1 MAYGPYSK
9 ATRETAENLRIID
22 DAMFRLVAER
32 KEVCQEILRT
42 LLDRPQLKVV
52 SVTPQCVITSLH
64 REIIL
69 DVLCTLENGA
79 YMNIEM
85 QKGSGNDDIKRNRF
99 YAAATTAS
107 HTPKG
112 TDFSDIPQVTIL
124 YITEYDA
131 LHNCQMITYL
141 KRCMKTDE
149 GYVPVDDGEDIFF
162 VNTAVKDGSEKSE
175 LLQLFLRRDA
185 FEDAKF
191 PELSKAVQYF
201 KETEG
206 GFGEMCKT
214 VEDYAKK
221 YAKDYA
227 KEHEKIA
234 REEGRSEGRSEGL
247 AEGRSE
253 ERKNAIRKML
263 ESGLSREMILSMDY
277 SETELEAVEQELF
290 AQA

>member
-1 MAYGPYSK
+1 MDYGQYSK

-42 LLDRPQLKVV
+42 LLDRPQLTVV
-52 SVTPQCVITSLH
+52 RVTPQCVITSLH
-64 REIIL
+64 REIVL
-69 DVLCTLENGA
+69 DVLCILEDGK

-85 QKGSGNDDIKRNRF
+85 QKGTGNDDIKRNRF
-99 YAAATTAS
+99 YAASTTAAY
-107 HTPKG
+107 TPKG

-131 LHNCQMITYL
+131 LHNGQMITHV
-141 KRCMKTDE
+141 KRCMETDE

-162 VNTAVKDGSEKSE
+162 ANTVVQDGSDRAE
-175 LLQLFLRRDA
+175 LLQLLLRTDV

-191 PELSKAVQYF
+191 PELSKAVRYF

-206 GFGEMCKT
+206 GLGEMCKT
-214 VEDYAKK
+214 VEDYARN

-227 KEHEKIA
+227 EEREKI
-234 REEGRSEGRSEGL
+234 
-247 AEGRSE
+247 GRSE
-253 ERKNAIRKML
+253 ERMNAIRKML
-263 ESGLSREMILSMDY
+263 QSGLSRELILSMDY
-277 SETELEAVEQELF
+277 SETELEAVEKELLI
-290 AQA
+290 QT

>member
-1 MAYGPYSK
+1 MENEQYSK

-42 LLDRPQLKVV
+42 LLDRPQLTVV

-69 DVLCTLENGA
+69 DVLCILEDGA
-79 YMNIEM
+79 YMNIEV

-99 YAAATTAS
+99 YAASTTAAY
-107 HTPKG
+107 TPKG

-131 LHNCQMITYL
+131 LHNGQIITHV
-141 KRCMKTDE
+141 KRCMKTKE

-162 VNTAVKDGSEKSE
+162 ANTVVKDGSDKSE
-175 LLQLFLRRDA
+175 LLQLFLRKDV
-185 FEDAKF
+185 FENAKF
-191 PELSKAVQYF
+191 PKLSKAVKYF

-206 GFGEMCKT
+206 GLGEMCKT
-214 VEDYAKK
+214 VEDYAKN
-221 YAKDYA
+221 YANDYA
-227 KEHEKIA
+227 EEREKI
-234 REEGRSEGRSEGL
+234 GRSIGL

-253 ERKNAIRKML
+253 ERMNAIRKML
-263 ESGLSREMILSMDY
+263 QNGISREMILSMDY

-290 AQA
+290 ARA

>member
-1 MAYGPYSK
+1 MGYGQYSK

-42 LLDRPQLKVV
+42 LLDRPQLTVAK
-52 SVTPQCVITSLH
+52 VTPQCVITSLH

-69 DVLCTLENGA
+69 DVLCILEDGT

-85 QKGSGNDDIKRNRF
+85 QKGTGNDDIKRNRF
-99 YAAATTAS
+99 YAASTTAAY
-107 HTPKG
+107 TPKG
-112 TDFSDIPQVTIL
+112 TDFSDIPRVTIL

-131 LHNCQMITYL
+131 LHNGQMITHV
-141 KRCMKTDE
+141 KRCMEIDE

-162 VNTAVKDGSEKSE
+162 ANTVVQDGSDRSE
-175 LLQLFLRRDA
+175 LLQLLLRTDV

-191 PELSKAVQYF
+191 PELSKAVRYF

-214 VEDYAKK
+214 VEDYAK
-221 YAKDYA
+221 DYA
-227 KEHEKIA
+227 EEREKIG
-234 REEGRSEGRSEGL
+234 REEGL

-253 ERKNAIRKML
+253 ERMNAIRKML
-263 ESGLSREMILSMDY
+263 QSGISREMILSMEY
-277 SETELEAVEQELF
+277 SETELEAAEKELL
-290 AQA
+290 AQI

>member
-1 MAYGPYSK
+1 MAYGSYSK

-69 DVLCTLENGA
+69 DVLCTLEDGA

-214 VEDYAKK
+214 VEDYAK
-221 YAKDYA
+221 
-227 KEHEKIA
+227 EHEKIA
-234 REEGRSEGRSEGL
+234 REEGRS
-247 AEGRSE
+247 EGRSE

-277 SETELEAVEQELF
+277 SEIELEAVEQELF

>member
-1 MAYGPYSK
+1 MGNKQYSK

-42 LLDRPQLKVV
+42 LLDRPQLKVIR
-52 SVTPQCVITSLH
+52 VTPQCVITSLH

-69 DVLCTLENGA
+69 DVLCILENGA

-85 QKGSGNDDIKRNRF
+85 QKGSGNDDIRRCRF
-99 YAAATTAS
+99 NMAAVTATY
-107 HTPKG
+107 TPKG
-112 TDFSDIPQVTIL
+112 TDFADIPQVTIL

-131 LHNCQMITYL
+131 LHNGRTITHI
-141 KRCMKTDE
+141 KRYMETNN
-149 GYVPVDDGEDIFF
+149 GLAPVDDGEDIFF
-162 VNTAVKDGSEKSE
+162 ANTVVKDGSDKSE
-175 LLQLFLRRDA
+175 LLQLFLRKDS

-191 PELSKAVQYF
+191 PELSKAVKYF

-206 GFGEMCKT
+206 GLGKMCKT
-214 VEDYAKK
+214 VEDYAKN

-227 KEHEKIA
+227 EERAKIS
-234 REEGRSEGRSEGL
+234 REEGL

-253 ERKNAIRKML
+253 AIRKML
-263 ESGLSREMILSMDY
+263 TSGLSREMILSMDY
-277 SETELEAVEQELF
+277 SEAELQAVEKELLT
-290 AQA
+290 QV

>member
-1 MAYGPYSK
+1 MDYGQYSK

-42 LLDRPQLKVV
+42 LLDRPQLTVV
-52 SVTPQCVITSLH
+52 RVTPQCVITSLH
-64 REIIL
+64 REIVL
-69 DVLCTLENGA
+69 DVLCILEDGK

-85 QKGSGNDDIKRNRF
+85 QKGTGNDDIKRNRF
-99 YAAATTAS
+99 YAASTTAAY
-107 HTPKG
+107 TPKG

-131 LHNCQMITYL
+131 LHNGQMITHV
-141 KRCMKTDE
+141 KRCMETDE

-162 VNTAVKDGSEKSE
+162 ANTVVQDGSDRAE
-175 LLQLFLRRDA
+175 LLQLLLRTDV

-191 PELSKAVQYF
+191 PELSKAVRYF

-214 VEDYAKK
+214 VEEYARN

-227 KEHEKIA
+227 EEREKI
-234 REEGRSEGRSEGL
+234 
-247 AEGRSE
+247 GRSE
-253 ERKNAIRKML
+253 ERMNAIRKML
-263 ESGLSREMILSMDY
+263 QSGLSRELILSMDY
-277 SETELEAVEQELF
+277 SETELEAVEKELLI
-290 AQA
+290 QT

>member
-1 MAYGPYSK
+1 MENEQYSK

-42 LLDRPQLKVV
+42 LLDRPQLTVV

-69 DVLCTLENGA
+69 DVLCILEDGA
-79 YMNIEM
+79 YMNIEV

-99 YAAATTAS
+99 YAASTTAAY
-107 HTPKG
+107 TPKG

-131 LHNCQMITYL
+131 LHNGQIITHV
-141 KRCMKTDE
+141 KRCMKTKE

-162 VNTAVKDGSEKSE
+162 ANTVVKDGSDKSE
-175 LLQLFLRRDA
+175 LLQLFLRKDV
-185 FEDAKF
+185 FENAKF
-191 PELSKAVQYF
+191 PKLSKAVKYF

-206 GFGEMCKT
+206 GLGEMCKT
-214 VEDYAKK
+214 VEDYAKN

-227 KEHEKIA
+227 EEREKI
-234 REEGRSEGRSEGL
+234 GRSIGL

-253 ERKNAIRKML
+253 ERMNAIRKML
-263 ESGLSREMILSMDY
+263 QNGISREMILSMDY

-290 AQA
+290 ARA